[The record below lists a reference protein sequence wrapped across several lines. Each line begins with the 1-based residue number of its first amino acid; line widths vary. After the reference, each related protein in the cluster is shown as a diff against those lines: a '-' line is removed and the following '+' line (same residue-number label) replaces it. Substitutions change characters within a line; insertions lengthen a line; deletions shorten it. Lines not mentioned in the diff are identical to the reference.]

1 MMSDHIHDISIHDGR
16 GKRRFYVDG
25 KRVDDVFYADTKRGI
40 VDHYRRPLKVDKHK
54 KRVISERIR
63 GKVEVMYFS

>member
-1 MMSDHIHDISIHDGR
+1 MSEHIHDISIHDGR

-25 KRVDDVFYADTKRGI
+25 KRIDRVFYADTKRGF
-40 VDHYRRPLKVDKHK
+40 VDHIREPPKVHRHK